1 MKTYLLIISCII
13 TGYIKSQSLCSPP
26 FIPTELFPSNSINN
40 STSFDLR
47 QYLCGPNTTLYDT
60 VPALGRQIY
69 VENNCSL
76 IFRPSSPAT
85 DQVWLKSTSTLTLLD
100 GGGSSDLYVY
110 YEPGAIIN
118 QTTATHTYSMSVI
131 ACSSIVYPSINC
143 VTGIKENTNENNP
156 TISPNPSN
164 GDFIINSL
172 NEIKKIEIS
181 NVAGQLLFLEYNIS
195 KNPEIHLNNFD
206 NSIYFVKIIY
216 NNGINVTKKI
226 IVN

>member
-1 MKTYLLIISCII
+1 MRTYLLIITCII

-26 FIPTELFPSNSINN
+26 FIPTEIFPPNSINN
-40 STSFDLR
+40 STSFDFR

-76 IFRPSSPAT
+76 IFRPNSPAT

-100 GGGSSDLYVY
+100 GGSSVLYVY

-118 QTTATHTYSMSVI
+118 QTTAIHTYSMSVI

-143 VTGIKENTNENNP
+143 VTGIKENTIEYSP
-156 TISPNPSN
+156 TLLPNPSN
-164 GDFIINSL
+164 GNFIINSL
-172 NEIKKIEIS
+172 NEIKKVEIS
-181 NVAGQLLFLEYNIS
+181 NVAGQLLFLEFNIS
-195 KNPEIHLNNFD
+195 KNHEIHLSNFD
-206 NSIYFVKIIY
+206 NGIYFVKIIY
-216 NNGINVTKKI
+216 DNGINVTKKI
-226 IVN
+226 IIN